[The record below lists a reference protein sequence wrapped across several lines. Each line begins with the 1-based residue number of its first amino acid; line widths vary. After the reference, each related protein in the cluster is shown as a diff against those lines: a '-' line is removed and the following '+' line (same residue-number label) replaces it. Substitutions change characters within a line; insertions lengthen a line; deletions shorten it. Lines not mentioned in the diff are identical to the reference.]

1 MSESPEGMNTVT
13 PHLVVKDARAALALY
28 EKSLGAEV
36 LHVLEMPGTGK
47 IMHAGFK
54 IGDSTLFIS
63 DEIPGMPREA
73 PTDTT
78 ASVSFY
84 VHVSDV
90 DDAFRT
96 AQLGGLLAVS
106 EPEDMFWG
114 DRTAVLN
121 DQFGHNWTLATQIRV
136 VSPEEMQAAVNT
148 MMPVDEPA

>member
-1 MSESPEGMNTVT
+1 MFASPEGMNTVT

-28 EKSLGAEV
+28 EKSLGAEI
-36 LHVLEMPGTGK
+36 LHVLEMPGSGK
-47 IMHAGFK
+47 VMHAGFK
-54 IGDSTLFIS
+54 IGDSMLFIS

-73 PTDTT
+73 PTDRT
-78 ASVSFY
+78 ASVAFY

-90 DDAFRT
+90 DDVFQT
-96 AQLGGLLAVS
+96 AKTGGFEAVS

-121 DQFGHNWTLATQIRV
+121 DQFGHNWTLATQIKV
-136 VSPEEMQAAVNT
+136 VSPEEMQAAIKT